1 MRKEASLELWKKL
14 YERAKE
20 IDDLAPW
27 QYVSASNLISIVSEN
42 RKDPVF
48 LNITG
53 MGTDFRSVNLY
64 QGLEGYGDYHMAATV
79 GQTDLTDDY
88 VMFEQNVLTLYWN
101 SMMDVSPEQR
111 DYRSAG
117 CEISRSWQL
126 DGICF
131 SEEEILASSSG

>member
-27 QYVSASNLISIVSEN
+27 HYVSASNLISIVSEN

-88 VMFEQNVLTLYWN
+88 VMFETECPDVVLEQYDGCIT
-101 SMMDVSPEQR
+101 EQR
-111 DYRSAG
+111 
-117 CEISRSWQL
+117 EIIDQWM
-126 DGICF
+126 
-131 SEEEILASSSG
+131 

>member
-111 DYRSAG
+111 
-117 CEISRSWQL
+117 
-126 DGICF
+126 
-131 SEEEILASSSG
+131 